1 MELIWD
7 DSPQNGDVGFSRDLY
22 DKYTLA
28 PNIKELWAIAQSALE
43 VSSTGTT
50 EVKKEKPAES
60 AAVTKEPS
68 ATNAKDA
75 GDGDVYPEPR
85 LPFPRFSSLTT
96 KEQMLYLRM
105 LRKLGPANSFPQL
118 QERVKIEVVEFMKYL
133 QDVARL
139 CAEDYSHLCE
149 GAARYTEEYLG
160 ASISKVRSYPQVY
173 HIHEMTS
180 ITGGKFNPDLSL
192 NFEKQLLI
200 LGKVNIIDV
209 KKRLPKDIQL
219 AVDYDTVASETP
231 PDRKANQAH
240 MDVSCDA
247 NAEKLCARYQPH
259 ICLSSAALLRLL
271 DNHGP
276 EYSETWELPVWVKR
290 TTAASG
296 SGSHKVVYVDC
307 PLVKTEITQ
316 RERNTLFHEESVK
329 LALRK
334 MPSQK
339 ALVLTLEKPS
349 APLEEQCPRS
359 LLTFDNPGINFEA
372 DFTDLETFGESSSSS
387 KRTASMRETAAAKQE
402 VARSRTAAPQKRG
415 ASSRPAKGILVQ
427 AESSQVGKEDD
438 DSWTD
443 LESSTV
449 NCSLE
454 KAELNMSSSELDI
467 PPVAKQ
473 SRWDGAEQASLGR
486 HASDSDS
493 DEERL
498 IIDQGPVSL
507 KSTPRGTAAPPDR
520 VPATPRSPSPEMD
533 GTTKPVPASPVPQG
547 STKSARRPEVKP
559 AQNCDQVGQ
568 ILRMQSALL
577 KPSPTQAPEP
587 MSPPPLA
594 PIIPPSQSHPQSLVK
609 PCVTSY
615 LEAKES
621 PGRRDDP
628 AVMSAP
634 AEAPARLLPED
645 LLDVTEDELDYEQP
659 QEGNLIYKMYSLQEL
674 LLLVRS
680 SVPFARR
687 TKLGQGPNKTI
698 PVHVLAKLEYQVCYG
713 VECFTKSE
721 LCVLW
726 AEWLQ
731 HSSTSSYVGHINALT
746 SKLFLMEEF
755 TSERIKAA
763 GCEFRP
769 ATCLNVLHHLLEKL
783 VSLSEGRYLVSH
795 KAGEPIITIGK
806 ASDGRKSLRAVYDL
820 HQAHGGLP
828 QAPPHAAVPWVAVD
842 PSHLL
847 SFHVKHG
854 RVPCTFPPRG
864 SKPAN
869 SHGTQPAAGSA
880 TSTGGARKP
889 GAPPT
894 GGTMKKKKKSKSAK
908 RSQKWREKRKLQQ
921 EGGARGQHAPPAK
934 GQHAPPAKGQRAPPA
949 KGQGPA
955 PKKQQPRT

>member
-7 DSPQNGDVGFSRDLY
+7 ESPQNGVVGFSRDLY

-43 VSSTGTT
+43 VSSAGTT
-50 EVKKEKPAES
+50 EVKKEKPAEL
-60 AAVTKEPS
+60 ATVTEEPS
-68 ATNAKDA
+68 ATNAKDSS
-75 GDGDVYPEPR
+75 DGDVYPEPR
-85 LPFPRFSSLTT
+85 LPFPRLSSLTS

-105 LRKLGPANSFPQL
+105 LMNLYPTNSFPQL
-118 QERVKIEVVEFMKYL
+118 QERVKSEVVEFMKYL
-133 QDVARL
+133 QDVSRL
-139 CAEDYSHLCE
+139 CAEDYSYLCE
-149 GAARYTEEYLG
+149 GAARYVEEYLR
-160 ASISKVRSYPQVY
+160 ASIAKVSSYPQLY

-192 NFEKQLLI
+192 NFEKQLLV
-200 LGKVNIIDV
+200 LGKVNVIDV
-209 KKRLPKDIQL
+209 KKQLPKDIQL

-231 PDRKANQAH
+231 PDKKANQAH
-240 MDVSCDA
+240 MDISCDA
-247 NAEKLCARYQPH
+247 NAEKLCARYKPH
-259 ICLSSAALLRLL
+259 VCLSSATLLRLL

-276 EYSETWELPVWVKR
+276 EYSEAWELPVWVKGA
-290 TTAASG
+290 TAASG
-296 SGSHKVVYVDC
+296 SGSHKVVYVDS

-329 LALRK
+329 LVLRK
-334 MPSQK
+334 MSSQK
-339 ALVLTLEKPS
+339 ALVLTLEQPS
-349 APLEEQCPRS
+349 PSVPLEERCPRS
-359 LLTFDNPGINFEA
+359 LLSFDDPGISFEA
-372 DFTDLETFGESSSSS
+372 DFIDLETFGESSSSS
-387 KRTASMRETAAAKQE
+387 KRTTSVRRKATAKQE
-402 VARSRTAAPQKRG
+402 VARSQMAAPQKRG
-415 ASSRPAKGILVQ
+415 ASSRPAKGVLVQ
-427 AESSQVGKEDD
+427 AESSQVVKEDD
-438 DSWTD
+438 DSWMD

-449 NCSLE
+449 DCSLE
-454 KAELNMSSSELDI
+454 KTELNVSGSGLDI
-467 PPVAKQ
+467 PPVTKQ
-473 SRWDGAEQASLGR
+473 PRQDGAEPTSLGR

-507 KSTPRGTAAPPDR
+507 KSPPRGTAAPADHG
-520 VPATPRSPSPEMD
+520 PATPWSPSPEMD
-533 GTTKPVPASPVPQG
+533 GTTKPSPASPLPQG
-547 STKSARRPEVKP
+547 STKSARRSEVKP
-559 AQNCDQVGQ
+559 RQNCDQVGQ

-594 PIIPPSQSHPQSLVK
+594 PNIPPSQSHPQSLVK

-621 PGRRDDP
+621 PGRRGDP
-628 AVMSAP
+628 AVMPTP
-634 AEAPARLLPED
+634 AEAPTRLLPED
-645 LLDVTEDELDYEQP
+645 LLDVTEDELDYQEP
-659 QEGNLIYKMYSLQEL
+659 KEGNLIYKMYSLQEL

-687 TKLGQGPNKTI
+687 TKLGRGPNKTV

-726 AEWLQ
+726 AEQLQ

-746 SKLFLMEEF
+746 SKLFLTEEF
-755 TSERIKAA
+755 TSERIKTAS
-763 GCEFRP
+763 CEFRP

-795 KAGEPIITIGK
+795 KAGEPIITIAK
-806 ASDGRKSLRAVYDL
+806 ASDGRKSLRTMYNL
-820 HQAHGGLP
+820 HQAHGSLP
-828 QAPPHAAVPWVAVD
+828 QAPPHGAVPWVPVD

-847 SFHVKHG
+847 SFHVKHE
-854 RVPCTFPPRG
+854 RVPCTFPPQE

-880 TSTGGARKP
+880 TSTGGAGKP

-894 GGTMKKKKKSKSAK
+894 GGTAKRKKKSKSAR

-921 EGGARGQHAPPAK
+921 KGGVSAQRTPPAK
-934 GQHAPPAKGQRAPPA
+934 S
-949 KGQGPA
+949 QGPA
-955 PKKQQPRT
+955 AKKQQLKT

>member
-1 MELIWD
+1 FFLFINRD

-28 PNIKELWAIAQSALE
+28 PNIKELWAIAQR
-43 VSSTGTT
+43 
-50 EVKKEKPAES
+50 
-60 AAVTKEPS
+60 
-68 ATNAKDA
+68 
-75 GDGDVYPEPR
+75 Y
-85 LPFPRFSSLTT
+85 
-96 KEQMLYLRM
+96 
-105 LRKLGPANSFPQL
+105 QL

-200 LGKVNIIDV
+200 LVLNIIDV

-276 EYSETWELPVWVKR
+276 EYSETWELPVWVLP
-290 TTAASG
+290 G

-339 ALVLTLEKPS
+339 ALVTLVFK
-349 APLEEQCPRS
+349 EQCPRS

-687 TKLGQGPNKTI
+687 TNPNATI

-731 HSSTSSYVGHINALT
+731 HSSTSSYVGKERSPRSDYILHERGL
-746 SKLFLMEEF
+746 KLC
-755 TSERIKAA
+755 SPSCCIYDQ
-763 GCEFRP
+763 P

-864 SKPAN
+864 RA
-869 SHGTQPAAGSA
+869 
-880 TSTGGARKP
+880 STPPQRKASTP
-889 GAPPT
+889 PQRKASAPPQR
-894 GGTMKKKKKSKSAK
+894 KAK
-908 RSQKWREKRKLQQ
+908 ALRQRNSSPGRDR
-921 EGGARGQHAPPAK
+921 RGSGHIQRCPPPGFGSRLPCK
-934 GQHAPPAKGQRAPPA
+934 
-949 KGQGPA
+949 
-955 PKKQQPRT
+955 